1 MINIYSFS
9 NVALILLL
17 CAEQKNINE
26 NLYKSKGQIKMKN
39 GVIKK
44 ANTTSINLR
53 CVWSKNA
60 INCHLN
66 KDQIYKYNITG
77 WGFWNAL
84 FFSSIEVQWY
94 LAINQ

>member
-17 CAEQKNINE
+17 CAEQKNINQ

-53 CVWSKNA
+53 CV
-60 INCHLN
+60 
-66 KDQIYKYNITG
+66 
-77 WGFWNAL
+77 
-84 FFSSIEVQWY
+84 
-94 LAINQ
+94 